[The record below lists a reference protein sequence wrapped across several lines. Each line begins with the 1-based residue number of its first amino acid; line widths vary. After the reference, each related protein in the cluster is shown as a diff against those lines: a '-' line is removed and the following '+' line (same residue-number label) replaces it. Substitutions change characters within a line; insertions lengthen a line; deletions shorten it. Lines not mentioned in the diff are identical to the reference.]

1 VFDFRRSSAPPQEAS
16 QPAQRSGLT
25 ASEQW
30 PNGPARSHQIHK
42 LSTSPVARPPH
53 TSRSCWGHA
62 CIAPLRR
69 RTPPS
74 RQVHRCRQ
82 MLIRTVSHEARNMW
96 TSVLAHQ
103 LSPTFSMAIL
113 KPHRM

>member
-42 LSTSPVARPPH
+42 LSTSPVATPHEPELLGPRVHRTAPPPH
-53 TSRSCWGHA
+53 AS
-62 CIAPLRR
+62 L
-69 RTPPS
+69 PS
-74 RQVHRCRQ
+74 GAS
-82 MLIRTVSHEARNMW
+82 MPAD
-96 TSVLAHQ
+96 AHPNC
-103 LSPTFSMAIL
+103 LS
-113 KPHRM
+113 